1 MKKNILFSILIVAVI
16 IALTAGGT
24 YAYLV
29 ASDSKDFSVATRS
42 GINTTLT
49 LEPIKVSTNLVPL
62 LDSKV
67 KTAIS
72 KSSNKCVDNSNY
84 DVCSLYKVTISNTS
98 TSEQIYGYVKTV
110 SSTYETTNL
119 RYQVYDSSFNALSN
133 AMTISKT
140 AGDYVY
146 FYTGDTKSVFTSS
159 GSTVFYF
166 VVWLTDTNSTQD
178 SDYNKTFN
186 GALGIELV
194 GSSSD
199 KLEATF

>member
-1 MKKNILFSILIVAVI
+1 
-16 IALTAGGT
+16 
-24 YAYLV
+24 
-29 ASDSKDFSVATRS
+29 
-42 GINTTLT
+42 
-49 LEPIKVSTNLVPL
+49 
-62 LDSKV
+62 
-67 KTAIS
+67 
-72 KSSNKCVDNSNY
+72 
-84 DVCSLYKVTISNTS
+84 
-98 TSEQIYGYVKTV
+98 
-110 SSTYETTNL
+110 
-119 RYQVYDSSFNALSN
+119 
-133 AMTISKT
+133 MTISKT

-146 FYTGDTKSVFTSS
+146 FYTGTTKCVFTST